1 MLNLFSNA
9 TTTAEKIVTDTAANQ
24 PEALVGDS
32 SEIRKLRAAL
42 DNVRTAVMIVDRGL
56 IVTYVNQATKELLQD
71 NETTFREIWPDF
83 EANAIVGSCVDMFH
97 KDPAHQRR
105 ILDDPANL
113 PWKTDI
119 KVAHLEFSLM
129 VTAQTDDQGN
139 YIGNMLEWADVT
151 KVREQERQNT
161 HFRNQI
167 EAIGRSMAVIEFDT
181 DFTILEANDNFL
193 NAMGYTYEEII
204 GQKHAI
210 FVESSYRNSA
220 DYDAFK
226 TALRSG
232 KHHAGEFKRISKS
245 GEDVWIQASYNPIF
259 DADGNINSIVKFA
272 SDITEAVKARMEG
285 ERVGKLVDHNLEQ
298 IMEAVI
304 NANSQTSSAS
314 SASGETL
321 QTVESVAAATEEFQA
336 SSQEIAQSMERSRGE
351 VSKAIEEA
359 QTAADSTNKLTAAA
373 QSMNN
378 IVVVIQDI
386 ASQINLLALNATIE
400 SARAGEAGKG
410 FAVVAS
416 EVKSLAN
423 QVGKAT
429 EQITNEIGDMQDI
442 SEEVVQF
449 LQSIKSAVESVESS
463 VTSVASAVEEQ
474 VATSHEISSSMQTAS
489 NAVGNVNESL
499 ATINGAVD
507 NADKLARE
515 GIELYR
521 SLKN

>member
-1 MLNLFSNA
+1 
-9 TTTAEKIVTDTAANQ
+9 
-24 PEALVGDS
+24 
-32 SEIRKLRAAL
+32 
-42 DNVRTAVMIVDRGL
+42 MIVDRDL
-56 IVTYVNQATKELLQD
+56 IVTYVNQATKTLLQD
-71 NETTFREIWPDF
+71 NQETFKEIWPSF
-83 EANAIVGSCVDMFH
+83 EASAIIGSCVDMFH
-97 KDPAHQRR
+97 KNPAHQRR
-105 ILDDPANL
+105 ILDDPSNL
-113 PWKTDI
+113 PWTTDI

-139 YIGNMLEWADVT
+139 YVGNMLEWSDMT
-151 KVREQERQNT
+151 KIREQERQNI

-167 EAIGRSMAVIEFDT
+167 EAIGRSQAVIEFDS
-181 DFTILEANDNFL
+181 DFAILEANDNFL
-193 NAMGYTYEEII
+193 NAMGYAGEDII
-204 GQKHAI
+204 GQNHAI
-210 FVESSYRNSA
+210 FVDNAYRNSA
-220 DYDAFK
+220 EYEAFK
-226 TALRSG
+226 AALVSG
-232 KHHAGEFKRISKS
+232 KHHAGEFKRISKT

-259 DADGNINSIVKFA
+259 DVEGNLKSIVKFA
-272 SDITEAVKARMEG
+272 SDVTEAVTARIEA

-449 LQSIKSAVESVESS
+449 LVSIKSAVESVESS

-499 ATINGAVD
+499 ATINGSVD